1 MKNKKFRIEICYK
14 NQRHEDGTRV
24 VKEEHFTNNYENFIN
39 KLAPANSMFWYD
51 YDIIVYDN
59 QTCEEIDL

>member
-1 MKNKKFRIEICYK
+1 MKNKKFKIEICYK

-59 QTCEEIDL
+59 RTGEEIDL